1 MEMNAQDLE
10 AARAVAFRFIGYM
23 PRSRAE
29 VERRLARADFAPEV
43 VAKVVAECEAVG
55 WIDDEA
61 FARRWVEDRADRK
74 KFGAARLAAELRR
87 KGIDKES
94 VTEALSAASEE
105 AELERARAAA
115 RSRWR
120 ADVVAGLAAEARD
133 AEKRKLVN
141 FLQRRGFSWPII
153 TQVLAET
160 MANKE

>member
-1 MEMNAQDLE
+1 MNAQDLE
-10 AARAVAFRFIGYM
+10 AARAVAFRFIGYT

-29 VERRLARADFAPEV
+29 VERRLARADFAPDIIE
-43 VAKVVAECEAVG
+43 KILAECEAVG

-61 FARRWVEDRADRK
+61 FAQRWVEDRADRK

-87 KGIDKES
+87 KGIDKET
-94 VTEALSAASEE
+94 VTEALSATSEE
-105 AELERARAAA
+105 EELERARAAA

-120 ADVVAGLAAEARD
+120 ADTVAGLAAEELET
-133 AEKRKLVN
+133 EKRKLVN
-141 FLQRRGFSWPII
+141 FLQRRGFSWRII